1 MPCLHI
7 ECAHSERDK
16 EAMQKQLQ
24 ALREVASLFRM
35 DPAYTRETLGS
46 PGLAVHECG
55 TARMGEDPRR
65 SVLDP
70 NNQCWDAK
78 GLYVTDG
85 ACFPSQGGQHPTLTI
100 MALTARACHHALQ
113 HEIG

>member
-1 MPCLHI
+1 
-7 ECAHSERDK
+7 
-16 EAMQKQLQ
+16 
-24 ALREVASLFRM
+24 
-35 DPAYTRETLGS
+35 
-46 PGLAVHECG
+46 
-55 TARMGEDPRR
+55 MGEDPRH

-85 ACFPSQGGQHPTLTI
+85 ACFPSQGSQHPTLTI
-100 MALTARACHHALQ
+100 MALTARASHHALQ